1 MKDIREILIYD
12 QTIDSKLFMSY
23 IYTFKELLIMQI
35 RFALQFPLFDTT

>member
-1 MKDIREILIYD
+1 MREVLIYD
-12 QTIDSKLFMSY
+12 PTIDLKMFMSY